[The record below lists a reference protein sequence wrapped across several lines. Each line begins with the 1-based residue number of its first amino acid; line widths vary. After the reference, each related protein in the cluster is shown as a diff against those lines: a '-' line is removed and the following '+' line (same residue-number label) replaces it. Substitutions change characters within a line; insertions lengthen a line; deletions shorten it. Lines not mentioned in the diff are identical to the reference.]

1 MSTPMLHEILEVSED
16 AESWGDPWDDGWE
29 AVSGDEDDAPQDLF
43 QETPDQ
49 GETEPPPGD
58 EADATGG
65 DAEPGMPGWG
75 APIEDAPHDAP
86 PTAPPAPDT
95 AVKGI
100 GAGEPAPDRSQHD
113 PRRHAGL
120 DAWAQIS
127 GGRRGPSWWGQTE
140 DLRRRLP
147 EEPRPGRRQQVRQRR
162 AHALL
167 GEEKQGELWFLTLF
181 VRLAAL
187 AAMNAMVMGE
197 IGTGI
202 LTGLGVGQELEVQP
216 RGTFKPSG
224 GWVKAGSV
232 KRRARKPATA
242 RVGDVAVDSTS
253 PSAGS
258 STNAAGT
265 STATKSAD
273 EDSAEVATLARR
285 AADRQAHLPAPVRAS
300 VLRRAKRTDHY
311 YGSAWRT
318 GGREPG
324 SLPRYVSQIL
334 RMNECEAVV
343 ISASRIGEDPQWRS
357 AQYTYDLRTE
367 VPDRGPALGRGGR
380 QAPGVGSSDIAA
392 GRLGR

>member
-1 MSTPMLHEILEVSED
+1 M
-16 AESWGDPWDDGWE
+16 
-29 AVSGDEDDAPQDLF
+29 
-43 QETPDQ
+43 
-49 GETEPPPGD
+49 
-58 EADATGG
+58 
-65 DAEPGMPGWG
+65 
-75 APIEDAPHDAP
+75 
-86 PTAPPAPDT
+86 
-95 AVKGI
+95 
-100 GAGEPAPDRSQHD
+100 
-113 PRRHAGL
+113 
-120 DAWAQIS
+120 
-127 GGRRGPSWWGQTE
+127 
-140 DLRRRLP
+140 
-147 EEPRPGRRQQVRQRR
+147 
-162 AHALL
+162 

-224 GWVKAGSV
+224 GWVKAGTV

-273 EDSAEVATLARR
+273 EDSAEVATLTRR
-285 AADRQAHLPAPVRAS
+285 PADRQAHLPAPVRAS
-300 VLRRAKRTDHY
+300 VLRRAKRPDHY
-311 YGSAWRT
+311 YDSAWRT

-334 RMNECEAVV
+334 RMNEGEAVV

>member
-1 MSTPMLHEILEVSED
+1 MSTPTLHEILEVSED
-16 AESWGDPWDDGWE
+16 AESWDGPWDDGWG

-43 QETPDQ
+43 EETPDQ
-49 GETEPPPGD
+49 GETEAPPGD

-100 GAGEPAPDRSQHD
+100 GAGEPAPDRSQYD

-127 GGRRGPSWWGQTE
+127 GGRRGPSWWGQAE

-147 EEPRPGRRQQVRQRR
+147 EEPRPGRRQQVWQRR

-187 AAMNAMVMGE
+187 GAMNAMVMGE

-224 GWVKAGSV
+224 GWVMAGSV

-258 STNAAGT
+258 PTNAAGT

-300 VLRRAKRTDHY
+300 VLRRAKRPDHY
-311 YGSAWRT
+311 YGL
-318 GGREPG
+318 
-324 SLPRYVSQIL
+324 SLIH
-334 RMNECEAVV
+334 
-343 ISASRIGEDPQWRS
+343 I
-357 AQYTYDLRTE
+357 
-367 VPDRGPALGRGGR
+367 
-380 QAPGVGSSDIAA
+380 
-392 GRLGR
+392 

>member
-1 MSTPMLHEILEVSED
+1 
-16 AESWGDPWDDGWE
+16 
-29 AVSGDEDDAPQDLF
+29 
-43 QETPDQ
+43 
-49 GETEPPPGD
+49 
-58 EADATGG
+58 
-65 DAEPGMPGWG
+65 MPGWG

-181 VRLAAL
+181 ARLAAL
-187 AAMNAMVMGE
+187 DAMNAMVMGE

-224 GWVKAGSV
+224 GWVKAGTV

-258 STNAAGT
+258 PTNAAGT
-265 STATKSAD
+265 STATKSTD
-273 EDSAEVATLARR
+273 EDSAEVATLTRR
-285 AADRQAHLPAPVRAS
+285 PADRQAHLPAPVRAS

-343 ISASRIGEDPQWRS
+343 ISASRIGAGPR
-357 AQYTYDLRTE
+357 RTSGSGGRLE
-367 VPDRGPALGRGGR
+367 RHRRGPVGALSTPGRANRPRRPGR
-380 QAPGVGSSDIAA
+380 F
-392 GRLGR
+392 

>member
-1 MSTPMLHEILEVSED
+1 
-16 AESWGDPWDDGWE
+16 
-29 AVSGDEDDAPQDLF
+29 
-43 QETPDQ
+43 
-49 GETEPPPGD
+49 
-58 EADATGG
+58 
-65 DAEPGMPGWG
+65 MPGWG

-95 AVKGI
+95 AVKGV
-100 GAGEPAPDRSQHD
+100 GAGGPAPDRSQHD
-113 PRRHAGL
+113 PRSQAGL
-120 DAWAQIS
+120 DAWTQIS
-127 GGRRGPSWWGQTE
+127 GGRRGLSWWGQAE

-300 VLRRAKRTDHY
+300 VLRRAQRTDHY

-343 ISASRIGEDPQWRS
+343 ISASRIGEDPQWPS

-380 QAPGVGSSDIAA
+380 QAPGAGSSDIAA

>member
-1 MSTPMLHEILEVSED
+1 M
-16 AESWGDPWDDGWE
+16 
-29 AVSGDEDDAPQDLF
+29 
-43 QETPDQ
+43 
-49 GETEPPPGD
+49 
-58 EADATGG
+58 
-65 DAEPGMPGWG
+65 
-75 APIEDAPHDAP
+75 
-86 PTAPPAPDT
+86 
-95 AVKGI
+95 
-100 GAGEPAPDRSQHD
+100 
-113 PRRHAGL
+113 
-120 DAWAQIS
+120 
-127 GGRRGPSWWGQTE
+127 
-140 DLRRRLP
+140 
-147 EEPRPGRRQQVRQRR
+147 
-162 AHALL
+162 

-224 GWVKAGSV
+224 GWVKAGTV

-253 PSAGS
+253 PSAES

-273 EDSAEVATLARR
+273 EDSAEVATLTRR
-285 AADRQAHLPAPVRAS
+285 PADRQAHLPAPVRAS
-300 VLRRAKRTDHY
+300 VLRRAKRPDHY
-311 YGSAWRT
+311 YDSAWRT

-343 ISASRIGEDPQWRS
+343 ISASRIGEDPRGAAPSTPTTCAPRS
-357 AQYTYDLRTE
+357 RTAARRWAAADVRLRGSARATSPRAGWGAE
-367 VPDRGPALGRGGR
+367 HAGAGEPAPAPGAVRPAPRGRGTMG
-380 QAPGVGSSDIAA
+380 A
-392 GRLGR
+392 

>member
-1 MSTPMLHEILEVSED
+1 
-16 AESWGDPWDDGWE
+16 
-29 AVSGDEDDAPQDLF
+29 
-43 QETPDQ
+43 
-49 GETEPPPGD
+49 
-58 EADATGG
+58 
-65 DAEPGMPGWG
+65 MPGWG

-300 VLRRAKRTDHY
+300 VLRRAQRTDHY

-380 QAPGVGSSDIAA
+380 QAPGAGSSDIAA

>member
-1 MSTPMLHEILEVSED
+1 MSTPTLHEILEVSED
-16 AESWGDPWDDGWE
+16 AESWDGPWDDGWG
-29 AVSGDEDDAPQDLF
+29 AVSGDEDGAPQDLF
-43 QETPDQ
+43 EETPDQ

-113 PRRHAGL
+113 PRSQAGL

-127 GGRRGPSWWGQTE
+127 GGRRGPSWWGPAE

-258 STNAAGT
+258 SMNAAGT

-300 VLRRAKRTDHY
+300 VLRRAQRTDHY

-318 GGREPG
+318 GRREPG

-380 QAPGVGSSDIAA
+380 QAPGAGSSDIAA

>member
-1 MSTPMLHEILEVSED
+1 MSTPTLHEILEVSED
-16 AESWGDPWDDGWE
+16 AESWDGPWDDGWG

-43 QETPDQ
+43 EETPDQ

-127 GGRRGPSWWGQTE
+127 GGRRGPSWWGQAE

-187 AAMNAMVMGE
+187 GAMNAMVMGE

-202 LTGLGVGQELEVQP
+202 LTDLGVGQELEVQP

-224 GWVKAGSV
+224 G
-232 KRRARKPATA
+232 
-242 RVGDVAVDSTS
+242 
-253 PSAGS
+253 
-258 STNAAGT
+258 
-265 STATKSAD
+265 
-273 EDSAEVATLARR
+273 
-285 AADRQAHLPAPVRAS
+285 
-300 VLRRAKRTDHY
+300 
-311 YGSAWRT
+311 
-318 GGREPG
+318 
-324 SLPRYVSQIL
+324 
-334 RMNECEAVV
+334 
-343 ISASRIGEDPQWRS
+343 
-357 AQYTYDLRTE
+357 
-367 VPDRGPALGRGGR
+367 
-380 QAPGVGSSDIAA
+380 
-392 GRLGR
+392 

>member
-1 MSTPMLHEILEVSED
+1 MGRPV
-16 AESWGDPWDDGWE
+16 
-29 AVSGDEDDAPQDLF
+29 
-43 QETPDQ
+43 
-49 GETEPPPGD
+49 
-58 EADATGG
+58 
-65 DAEPGMPGWG
+65 
-75 APIEDAPHDAP
+75 EDAPHDAP

-95 AVKGI
+95 AVKGV

-113 PRRHAGL
+113 PRSQAGL

-127 GGRRGPSWWGQTE
+127 GGRRGLSWWGQAE

-147 EEPRPGRRQQVRQRR
+147 EEPRPGRQQVRQRR
-162 AHALL
+162 AHAAL
-167 GEEKQGELWFLTLF
+167 GEERQGELWFLTLF
-181 VRLAAL
+181 VCLAAL
-187 AAMNAMVMGE
+187 VAMNAMVMGE
-197 IGTGI
+197 IGTVI

-232 KRRARKPATA
+232 KRRARRPATA

-300 VLRRAKRTDHY
+300 VLRRAKRPDHH

-318 GGREPG
+318 GGREP
-324 SLPRYVSQIL
+324 
-334 RMNECEAVV
+334 
-343 ISASRIGEDPQWRS
+343 
-357 AQYTYDLRTE
+357 
-367 VPDRGPALGRGGR
+367 DRGPALGRGGR
-380 QAPGVGSSDIAA
+380 RAPGVGSRDIAA

>member
-1 MSTPMLHEILEVSED
+1 MSTPTLHEILEVSED
-16 AESWGDPWDDGWE
+16 AESWDGPWDDGWG
-29 AVSGDEDDAPQDLF
+29 AVSGDEDGAPQDLF
-43 QETPDQ
+43 EETPDQ

-113 PRRHAGL
+113 PRSQAGL

-127 GGRRGPSWWGQTE
+127 GGRRGPSWWGPAE

-258 STNAAGT
+258 SMNAAGT

-300 VLRRAKRTDHY
+300 VLRRAQRTDHY

-380 QAPGVGSSDIAA
+380 QAPGAGSSDIAA